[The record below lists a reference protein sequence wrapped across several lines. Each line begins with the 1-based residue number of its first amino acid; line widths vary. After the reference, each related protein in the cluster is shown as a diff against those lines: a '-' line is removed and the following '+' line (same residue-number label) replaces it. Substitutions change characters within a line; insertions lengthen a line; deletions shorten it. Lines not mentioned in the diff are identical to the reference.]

1 MRQCKKIL
9 LSGHTK
15 NKEYLHRL
23 YTDKQVY
30 VSSLSSSKQPVA
42 EEKRFLYQDLSFL
55 FEGMGYRNMEK
66 MVMYIFVPEKKLSY
80 YQEMR
85 SDVVA
90 YEDFLLRMV
99 SEPVNALSR
108 EYENDYKSKREK
120 PQFSMQSVHS
130 TVQRRNGCLYREQ
143 EKVFRLRVH
152 FMVPLIHGTYINGKS
167 AFKAIRRIL
176 ETVNEQVESIEG
188 LALERHLRLY
198 RHQQEIRNYL
208 QENEL
213 AAFVANGS
221 ILPRSGETDLPM
233 EQAVPFLAPPELER
247 ELVLSDGTRVTG
259 MGIKKGVT
267 VITGGGY
274 SGKSTLLDSLE
285 MGIFNHIEG
294 DGREYV
300 ITDQSAC
307 KIAAEDG
314 RYIEETDLSPF
325 FHFMSGKTSVHSFST
340 DWASGSVSQAAGII
354 EAVYGGC
361 QLLLIDEDTSATNFM
376 IRDQNMRLLVQNE
389 PIIPFTDRVRELSDR
404 GISTILVIGGSSE
417 YLRYADEIILMEE
430 YTAKCRTNF
439 VKEGGLK
446 IADYGKQS
454 SGPFNENGHW
464 TEEKYRK
471 DDQRDKTKDF
481 YYSKCVKIE
490 NARFICIDNYLSD
503 ITKLTAICSDGQSNS
518 MAVLLEKIIAAAD
531 GETDLYEQCKNVVRT
546 LFESTAGT
554 ILSSRH
560 QYEFWLEEVRSVD
573 VLLVVCRTRRNGR
586 R

>member
-1 MRQCKKIL
+1 MKQCKKIL
-9 LSGHTK
+9 LSGHTQ
-15 NKEYLHRL
+15 NKEYLHHL

-30 VSSLSSSKQPVA
+30 VSSLSSSEQPIA
-42 EEKRFLYQDLSFL
+42 EEKRFWYQDLSFQ
-55 FEGMGYRNMEK
+55 FEGTGYRNMEK
-66 MVMYIFVPEKKLSY
+66 MVLYIFVPEKKLLFH
-80 YQEMR
+80 QEMS
-85 SDVVA
+85 SDVEV

-99 SEPVNALSR
+99 SEPVNALSK
-108 EYENDYKSKREK
+108 EYENDHKSKREK
-120 PQFSMQSVHS
+120 PQFSMQSVYS
-130 TVQRRNGCLYREQ
+130 IVQRRNGCLYRKQ
-143 EKVFRLRVH
+143 EKAFRLRVH

-176 ETVNEQVESIEG
+176 ETVNEQVETLDEQ
-188 LALERHLRLY
+188 ALEKHVRLY

-208 QENEL
+208 QENDL
-213 AAFVANGS
+213 AAFIGNGS
-221 ILPRSGETDLPM
+221 ILPRQGETDLPM
-233 EQAVPFLAPPELER
+233 EQAVPFLSPSELER

-259 MGIKKGVT
+259 MAVKKGVT

-300 ITDQSAC
+300 ITDPSAC

-325 FHFMSGKTSVHSFST
+325 FHFMPGHVSVHCFST
-340 DWASGSVSQAAGII
+340 DRASGSVSQAAGII
-354 EAVYGGC
+354 EAVYGRSK
-361 QLLLIDEDTSATNFM
+361 LLLIDEDTSATNFM
-376 IRDQNMRLLVQNE
+376 IRDQNMRLLVENE

-430 YTAKCRTNF
+430 YTSKCRTKF

-446 IADYGKQS
+446 LSDSGKQS
-454 SGPFNENGHW
+454 SDLFNENCLW
-464 TEEKYRK
+464 TEKKYRK
-471 DDQRDKTKDF
+471 ADRKEKTRDL
-481 YYSKCVKIE
+481 YYSEYVKIE
-490 NARFICIDNYLSD
+490 NARFICADNYLSD
-503 ITKLTAICSDGQSNS
+503 ITKLTAIRSDEQINS
-518 MAVLLEKIIAAAD
+518 LTFLLERILAAAD
-531 GETDLYEQCKNVVRT
+531 GETDLYEQCKNVVRN
-546 LFESTAGT
+546 LFESSAGA
-554 ILSSRH
+554 ILSSSH

-573 VLLVVCRTRRNGR
+573 VLLMMCRTRRNGR